1 MEERLDKV
9 LANADVASRKELK
22 IWIRKGRV
30 MVDGVVAERPEM
42 KVSDSAVITVDGEP
56 LSRKRRMVCMLHK
69 PSGYVTSTKDKD
81 ATVMDLVPEEWLKMD
96 LAPVGRLD
104 KDTEGLLV
112 MTNDGVLAHQLIS
125 PKKGIKKVYYA
136 EHEGTAN
143 QEDVDAF
150 QKGIY
155 LEPEGR
161 CLPALLTPLGP
172 GKSEVVVQE
181 GKFHQVRRKLAS
193 RGLLVTYLKR
203 IQEGGLTLGDLP
215 LGRMR
220 ELSADEEKL
229 LFS

>member
-69 PSGYVTSTKDKD
+69 PAGYVTSTKDKD

-181 GKFHQVRRKLAS
+181 GKFHQVRRMLAS